1 MKSLFSKLWAYKD
14 RGITLMTLYELIKNI
29 SSIITPETDDFYEYV
44 IHTSDENGG
53 FLRTRYCWWDKCV
66 EDHKICSDFKK
77 VLVTSKTEI
86 DVNNF
91 RNIKD
96 GEDTVVKM
104 QISYDEPN
112 ASIED
117 ADWDS
122 QLGYNYIYIFD
133 LVNNTYI
140 KDFIKCPYA

>member
-1 MKSLFSKLWAYKD
+1 
-14 RGITLMTLYELIKNI
+14 MTLYELIKSI
-29 SSIITPETDDFYEYV
+29 SAIITPETDEFYEYV
-44 IHTSDENGG
+44 IHTSDDNGG

-66 EDHKICSDFKK
+66 EDHRICSDFKK

-91 RNIKD
+91 KKLKD
-96 GEDTVVKM
+96 GEYTIVKM

-133 LVNNTYI
+133 LVSNTYI
-140 KDFIKCPYA
+140 KSYVKCPYA